1 MASKART
8 ASAKGVQE
16 FRPYV
21 TRSIPVGAQIVC
33 ADNTGAKILEVV
45 MVKRHKT
52 RVSRLPAAAV
62 GDFCNVVVKK
72 GPAELRKQIYGAVII
87 RQKYA
92 VRRLNGVRVV
102 FEDNAAV
109 LVTPEGEIKGTD
121 IKGPV
126 AAEAS
131 EKWPRI
137 ANMASMVV

>member
-1 MASKART
+1 MGGARSKASK
-8 ASAKGVQE
+8 GVVD

-33 ADNTGAKILEVV
+33 ADNTGAKIIEIINVH
-45 MVKRHKT
+45 KYKT

-92 VRRLNGVRVV
+92 INRLNGVRVQ
-102 FEDNAAV
+102 FEDNAGV
-109 LVTPEGEIKGTD
+109 LITPEGEVKGTD

-126 AAEAS
+126 AAEAT
-131 EKWPRI
+131 EKWPRV
-137 ANMASMVV
+137 ANLASMVV

>member
-1 MASKART
+1 MGGARSKASK
-8 ASAKGVQE
+8 GVVD

-33 ADNTGAKILEVV
+33 ADNTGAKIIEIINVH
-45 MVKRHKT
+45 KYKT

-92 VRRLNGVRVV
+92 INRLNGVRVQ

-109 LVTPEGEIKGTD
+109 LITPEGEVKGTD

-126 AAEAS
+126 AAEAT
-131 EKWPRI
+131 EKWPRV
-137 ANMASMVV
+137 ANLASMVV

>member
-1 MASKART
+1 MGGARSKASK
-8 ASAKGVQE
+8 GVVD

-33 ADNTGAKILEVV
+33 ADNTGAKIIEIVNV
-45 MVKRHKT
+45 HKYKT

-72 GPAELRKQIYGAVII
+72 GPAELRKQVFGAVII

-92 VRRLNGVRVV
+92 IDRLNGVRVQ
-102 FEDNAAV
+102 FEDNAGV
-109 LVTPEGEIKGTD
+109 LITPEGEVKGTD

-126 AAEAS
+126 AAEAT
-131 EKWPRI
+131 EKWPRV
-137 ANMASMVV
+137 ANLASMVV

>member
-1 MASKART
+1 MGGARSKGG
-8 ASAKGVQE
+8 KNVVD
-16 FRPYV
+16 FRLYV
-21 TRSIPVGAQIVC
+21 TRSIPVGAQIHC

-45 MVKRHKT
+45 NVHGHKT

-72 GPAELRKQIYGAVII
+72 GKAELRKQIHGAVII

-92 VRRLNGVRVV
+92 IRRLNGVRVS

-109 LVTPEGEIKGTD
+109 LITPEGEVKGTD
-121 IKGPV
+121 VKGPV

-137 ANMASMVV
+137 ANLASMVV

>member
-1 MASKART
+1 MAKQAG
-8 ASAKGVQE
+8 KGVAE

-21 TRSIPVGAQIVC
+21 TRSIPVGANIVC
-33 ADNTGAKILEVV
+33 ADNTGAKILEVINV
-45 MVKRHKT
+45 QKHKT

-72 GPAELRKQIYGAVII
+72 GPAELKKQVYGAVII

-92 VRRLNGVRVV
+92 VRRLNGVRVC

-109 LVTPEGEIKGTD
+109 LITPEGEVKGTG

-131 EKWPRI
+131 EKWPRV
-137 ANMASMVV
+137 ANLASMVV

>member
-1 MASKART
+1 MAKSRAV
-8 ASAKGVQE
+8 ASKGVQE

-21 TRSIPVGAQIVC
+21 TRSLPVGAEITC
-33 ADNTGAKILEVV
+33 ADNTGAKILEII
-45 MVKRHKT
+45 MVKKAKT
-52 RVSRLPAAAV
+52 RVSRLPAGAV
-62 GDFCNVVVKK
+62 GDFINVIVKK
-72 GPAELRKQIYGAVII
+72 GPAELRKQVYGAVII

-92 VRRLNGVRVV
+92 IRRLNGTRVC
-102 FEDNAAV
+102 FEDNAGV

-137 ANMASMVV
+137 ANLASIVI

>member
-1 MASKART
+1 MGGARSKASK
-8 ASAKGVQE
+8 GVVD

-33 ADNTGAKILEVV
+33 ADNTGAKIIEIINVH
-45 MVKRHKT
+45 KYKT

-72 GPAELRKQIYGAVII
+72 GPAELRKQVYGAVII

-92 VRRLNGVRVV
+92 INRLNGVRVQ
-102 FEDNAAV
+102 FEDNAGV
-109 LVTPEGEIKGTD
+109 LITPEGEGKGTD

-126 AAEAS
+126 AAEAT
-131 EKWPRI
+131 EKWPRV
-137 ANMASMVV
+137 ANLASMVV

>member
-1 MASKART
+1 MGGARSKASK
-8 ASAKGVQE
+8 GVVD

-33 ADNTGAKILEVV
+33 ADNTGAKIIEIINVH
-45 MVKRHKT
+45 KYKT

-72 GPAELRKQIYGAVII
+72 GKAELRKQIHGAVII

-92 VRRLNGVRVV
+92 IRRLNGVRVS

-109 LVTPEGEIKGTD
+109 LITPEGEVKGTD
-121 IKGPV
+121 VKGPV

-137 ANMASMVV
+137 ANLASMVV

>member
-1 MASKART
+1 MAKQAG
-8 ASAKGVQE
+8 KGVEE

-21 TRSIPVGAQIVC
+21 TRVLPVGAEIVC
-33 ADNTGAKILEVV
+33 ADNSGAKILEIINVP
-45 MVKRHKT
+45 RHKT

-72 GPAELRKQIYGAVII
+72 GPAELRKQVHGAVII

-92 VRRLNGVRVV
+92 VRRLNGVRVC

-109 LVTPEGEIKGTD
+109 LITPEGETRGTD
-121 IKGPV
+121 INGPV

-131 EKWPRI
+131 EKWPRV
-137 ANMASMVV
+137 ANLASMVV